1 MKEYHKIQSV
11 YMRDPDNKHKTFI
24 MGEYAMPEFGYLAD
38 LEWEWSEKVDGTNIR
53 VMRTAG
59 EVVSFGGKTDRAS
72 IPAKLVDRLRERFGA
87 PDALLPA
94 FPDSVSVCLYG
105 EGYGAGIQSGGNYR
119 PDQDFVLFDV
129 WCNGWWLKREDVE
142 EIAAKLG
149 LDVAPIIGRGSLPE
163 MVEMARAGF
172 PSRFGTAQSEG
183 IVARPSVDL
192 FTRSGERIITK
203 VKHKDF
209 AR

>member
-1 MKEYHKIQSV
+1 VKEYHKINSV

-24 MGEYAMPEFGYLAD
+24 EGEYAMPEFAYLAD
-38 LEWEWSEKVDGTNIR
+38 LEWEWTEKVDGTNIR
-53 VMRTAG
+53 VVRPAG
-59 EVVSFGGKTDRAS
+59 CAVSFGGKTDRAS

-94 FPDSVSVCLYG
+94 FPDGVNVCLYG
-105 EGYGAGIQSGGNYR
+105 EGYGAGIQSGGDYR
-119 PDQDFVLFDV
+119 QDQDFMLFDV
-129 WCNGWWLKREDVE
+129 RCGEWWLKRQDVE

-149 LDVAPIIGRGSLPE
+149 LDVAPVIGRGTLPQ

-172 PSRFGTAQSEG
+172 PSRFGKAQSEG
-183 IVARPSVDL
+183 IVARPAVDL